1 MMVERIP
8 PTSIARLMKAKYSAT
23 QTMATLISV
32 GSLSAIHMRAANSIC
47 TGRLSVA
54 GHDDG
59 GVRDEARP
67 CAQEAC
73 GGGACD
79 VND

>member
-32 GSLSAIHMRAANSIC
+32 GSLSATHMRAANSIC

-54 GHDDG
+54 DRNDE

>member
-32 GSLSAIHMRAANSIC
+32 GSLSATHMRAANSIC

-54 GHDDG
+54 GRNDE